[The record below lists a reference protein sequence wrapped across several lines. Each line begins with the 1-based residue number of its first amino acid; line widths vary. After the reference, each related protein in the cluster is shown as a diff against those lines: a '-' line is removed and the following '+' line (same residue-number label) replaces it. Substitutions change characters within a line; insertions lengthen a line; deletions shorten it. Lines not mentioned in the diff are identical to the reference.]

1 MIGKQMTNA
10 KMLTKLNNAHK
21 KIKMAMKSIESLE
34 PIIDTIDLKNGE
46 SRATKRS
53 AGQSYDDCKSTILH
67 VETLIIDEI
76 NKMKNV

>member
-1 MIGKQMTNA
+1 
-10 KMLTKLNNAHK
+10 
-21 KIKMAMKSIESLE
+21 MKSIESLE